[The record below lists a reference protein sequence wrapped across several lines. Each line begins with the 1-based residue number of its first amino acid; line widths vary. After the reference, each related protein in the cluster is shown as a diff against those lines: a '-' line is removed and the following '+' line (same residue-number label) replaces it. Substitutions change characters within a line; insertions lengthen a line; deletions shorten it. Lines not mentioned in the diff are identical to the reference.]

1 VVKRKGRKGW
11 EGREGKGEGAEGG
24 EGMKRGW
31 RARLVQGPPSS

>member
-11 EGREGKGEGAEGG
+11 EEREGKGEGAEGG

-31 RARLVQGPPSS
+31 RAGLVQGPPSS